1 MRGSLFSIREMA
13 KFNRVSIPTLRLYD
27 KTNLLKPTFV
37 DQETGYRYYSLHQNA
52 RLDMIAYM
60 KELEMS
66 MAEIRKVL
74 EKEDLTQVEMILSQ
88 KNEQIHHQILDLKE
102 QHDAVERAIASIE
115 RYRKSPLTG
124 TCRAPPADASVCPQ

>member
-13 KFNRVSIPTLRLYD
+13 KFNRACIPTLRLYD
-27 KTNLLKPTFV
+27 KINLLKSAFV
-37 DQETGYRYYSLHQNA
+37 DQETGYLYYSLHQNA

-66 MAEIRKVL
+66 MSEIRKVL

-88 KNEQIHHQILDLKE
+88 KNEQIHRQIRDLKE
-102 QHDAVERAIASIE
+102 
-115 RYRKSPLTG
+115 
-124 TCRAPPADASVCPQ
+124 